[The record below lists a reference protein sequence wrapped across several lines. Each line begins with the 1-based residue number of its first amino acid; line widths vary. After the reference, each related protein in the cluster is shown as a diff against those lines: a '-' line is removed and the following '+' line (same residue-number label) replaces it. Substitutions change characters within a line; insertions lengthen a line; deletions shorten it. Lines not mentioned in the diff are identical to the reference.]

1 MDQVLPFVPCR
12 RHYTNVLWLFSPIF
26 FFHFVIVFFSL
37 ATCVDVFQ
45 FGRSAG
51 VEDSASC

>member
-1 MDQVLPFVPCR
+1 MFCGYSV
-12 RHYTNVLWLFSPIF
+12 LFSSFILLLF
-26 FFHFVIVFFSL
+26 FFSL
-37 ATCVDVFQ
+37 AMCVDVFQ

>member
-37 ATCVDVFQ
+37 AMCVDVFQ